1 MTNWEF
7 IRQLD
12 KESFAKWL
20 GGYLTLYTVAITD
33 IEEPAEEDVNDIN
46 EIIYRMLDEEVQTTT
61 CEHHDISRE
70 D

>member
-1 MTNWEF
+1 MTKWEY

-12 KESFAKWL
+12 KKSFARWL
-20 GGYLTLYTVAITD
+20 TGYLVGYTVAID
-33 IEEPAEEDVNDIN
+33 DVEEPTEEDYDDLN

>member
-1 MTNWEF
+1 MTTWEF

-12 KESFAKWL
+12 KKGFARWL
-20 GGYLTLYTVAITD
+20 AFYTLAVNGV
-33 IEEPAEEDVNDIN
+33 ENPAEEDYDDLI
-46 EIIYRMLDEEVQTTT
+46 ELTYRVVDMLDEEVQTTT

>member
-1 MTNWEF
+1 MTRWEF
-7 IRQLD
+7 IQQLD

-20 GGYLTLYTVAITD
+20 VGFTVAING
-33 IEEPAEEDVNDIN
+33 IEEPAEEDYNVLIKLTH
-46 EIIYRMLDEEVQTTT
+46 RMLDEEVRTMTT